1 MSDKKTEKNLKEA
14 FAGESQASMKY
25 SAFAAAA
32 DKAGYPGVARLF
44 RAASESERI
53 HAWAHL
59 RNAGAIGD
67 IQQNLQ
73 TAIDGETFEFTKM
86 YPEMIDEAKKEDQ
99 AKAAQWFNYASEVEK
114 GHAALYKKA
123 MADPKALDGVEI
135 SVCSVCGYTVEGKPG
150 FDKCPVCGAPLS
162 AFNAVK

>member
-1 MSDKKTEKNLKEA
+1 MSDTKTEKNLMEA

-25 SAFAAAA
+25 RAFAAAA

-44 RAASESERI
+44 RAAAESEKI

-59 RNAGAIGD
+59 RNAKGIGD
-67 IQQNLQ
+67 IKQNLQ
-73 TAIDGETFEFTKM
+73 TAIDGETYEFTKM
-86 YPEMIDEAKKEDQ
+86 YPEMIAEAREEGQ
-99 AKAAQWFNYASEVEK
+99 NTAATWFNYASEVEK
-114 GHAALYKKA
+114 GHAELYKKA

-135 SVCSVCGYTVEGKPG
+135 QICSVCGYTVEGKPT

-162 AFNAVK
+162 AFHKVD